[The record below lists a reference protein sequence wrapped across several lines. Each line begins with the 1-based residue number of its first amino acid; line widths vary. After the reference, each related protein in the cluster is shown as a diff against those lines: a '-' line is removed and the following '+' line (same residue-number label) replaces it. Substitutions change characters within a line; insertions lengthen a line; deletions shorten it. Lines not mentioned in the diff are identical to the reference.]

1 MRVRWCGGAVAW
13 RDKRAMRVWWR
24 GRRGGC
30 GEVWRVIKKAPMCV
44 SEPWGVWNKRVYMV
58 LFFVFLGGFL
68 LGEHA
73 YEVLFVE

>member
-1 MRVRWCGGAVAW
+1 MRVR
-13 RDKRAMRVWWR
+13 WR

-30 GEVWRVIKKAPMCV
+30 GEIKGTIEVANGEVIKKAPMCV

>member
-1 MRVRWCGGAVAW
+1 
-13 RDKRAMRVWWR
+13 MRVWWR
-24 GRRGGC
+24 GG
-30 GEVWRVIKKAPMCV
+30 VIKKAPMCV